1 MKAQQNR
8 QDKDTWH
15 SRKYSLPQ
23 VKPKI
28 LKSGLTAE
36 QEIQI
41 GLDMIPMFKA
51 KEEEAQQQYDRII
64 EVKQELNALK
74 ADLGILSA

>member
-36 QEIQI
+36 QEI
-41 GLDMIPMFKA
+41 
-51 KEEEAQQQYDRII
+51 
-64 EVKQELNALK
+64 
-74 ADLGILSA
+74 